1 MYYMQVLDDDDDLD
15 ELELRRIAL
24 ASAAQN
30 MMRAEESDPTIADTP
45 ASPSPSPE
53 PIVESESEAI
63 EIPLQLEEKIGA
75 LADKSDPNK
84 KRKEQQRSLS
94 MLLCLHRF
102 FKNVHKTM
110 SNFLLGFQGQLASFT
125 TTFK

>member
-75 LADKSDPNK
+75 MVDKSDPNK

-94 MLLCLHRF
+94 MLLC
-102 FKNVHKTM
+102 
-110 SNFLLGFQGQLASFT
+110 
-125 TTFK
+125 